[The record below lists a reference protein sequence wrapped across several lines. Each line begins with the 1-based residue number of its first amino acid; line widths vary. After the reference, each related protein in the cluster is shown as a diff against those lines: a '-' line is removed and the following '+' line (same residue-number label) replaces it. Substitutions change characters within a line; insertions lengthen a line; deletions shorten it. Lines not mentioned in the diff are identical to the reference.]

1 LSRTRNGYLAG
12 EMSAVP
18 STIASQAPEAP
29 AHSPASKDDGTPAL
43 TSLANGAGCG
53 CKLAAAELLPIVRG
67 LSVPQDERV
76 LVGSATGD
84 DAGVFRIDER
94 RALVQSV
101 DFFTPLVDD
110 PYDFGRIAA
119 ANALS
124 DLYAMGATPLTALNL
139 VAFPLQRLG
148 GETLRTILRG
158 GLDVA
163 TQAGVAVVGGH
174 SIEDAEPKY
183 GMAVTGIV
191 DPERLV
197 TNAGGRPSD
206 ALVLT
211 KPLGTGAIVAAAKR
225 GMHEPALCARAV
237 ATMVTLNAGA
247 AAAALEAGVHA
258 MTDVTGF
265 GLLGHLHTVCRES
278 GLSAELRAS
287 HVPVLGGVRE
297 LLQSGEGVS
306 GGSRRNTAWAESFAS
321 FDDDVEQWRRELLYD
336 PTTSGGLL
344 VALPQASVERLP
356 GVVVGELVD
365 GPAGA
370 IRVRA

>member
-1 LSRTRNGYLAG
+1 
-12 EMSAVP
+12 M
-18 STIASQAPEAP
+18 
-29 AHSPASKDDGTPAL
+29 

-53 CKLAAAELLPIVRG
+53 CKLGAAELLPIVRG
-67 LSVPQDERV
+67 LSAAATEDERV
-76 LVGSATGD
+76 LVGSGTGD

-124 DLYAMGATPLTALNL
+124 DIYAMGGTPLTALNL
-139 VAFPLQRLG
+139 VAFPLERLG

-163 TQAGVAVVGGH
+163 TQAGVAVIGGH
-174 SIEDAEPKY
+174 SIDDAEPKY
-183 GMAVTGIV
+183 GMAVTGVV
-191 DPERLV
+191 DPECLA
-197 TNAGGRPSD
+197 TNAGGQAGD

-211 KPLGTGAIVAAAKR
+211 KPLGTGAIVAAAKH
-225 GMHEPALCARAV
+225 GMHEPALCSRAV

-265 GLLGHLHTVCRES
+265 GLLGHLHNVCRES
-278 GLSAELRAS
+278 GLSAELRAG
-287 HVPVLGGVRE
+287 HVPALGGVQE
-297 LLQSGEGVS
+297 LLQSGQGIS
-306 GGSRRNTAWAESFAS
+306 GGSRRNAAWAASFAS
-321 FDDDVEQWRRELLYD
+321 FDDDVEQWRRQLLCD

-344 VALPQASVERLP
+344 VALPPTRVEQLP
-356 GVVVGELVD
+356 GAVVGELVD
-365 GPAGA
+365 GHAGA

>member
-1 LSRTRNGYLAG
+1 
-12 EMSAVP
+12 MSAAP
-18 STIASQAPEAP
+18 STIASQAAEEP
-29 AHSPASKDDGTPAL
+29 AQARPPAAHEDATPSL
-43 TSLANGAGCG
+43 TSLVGGAGCG
-53 CKLAAAELLPIVRG
+53 CKLGAAELLPIVRG
-67 LSVPQDERV
+67 LSAPSDERL
-76 LVGSATGD
+76 LVSASTGD

-101 DFFTPLVDD
+101 DFFTPPVDD

-124 DLYAMGATPLTALNL
+124 DIYAMGATPLTALNL

-148 GETLRTILRG
+148 GETLRAILRG
-158 GLDVA
+158 GLDIA
-163 TQAGVAVVGGH
+163 TQAGVAIVGGH
-174 SIEDAEPKY
+174 SIDDPEPKY
-183 GMAVTGIV
+183 GMAVTGLV

-197 TNAGGRPSD
+197 TNAGGRPGD

-225 GMHEPALCARAV
+225 GMREPALLSRAV
-237 ATMVTLNAGA
+237 ATMVALNVGA

-265 GLLGHLHTVCRES
+265 GLLGHLHNLCRES

-287 HVPVLGGVRE
+287 RVPALGGVQE
-297 LLQSGEGVS
+297 LLDSGSGAS
-306 GGSRRNTAWAESFAS
+306 GGGRRNAAWAASFAS
-321 FDDDVEQWRRELLYD
+321 FDDDVEQWRRHLLCD

-344 VALPQASVERLP
+344 VALAPSAVERLP
-356 GVVVGELVD
+356 GVIVGKLVE